1 MWQKIQKKFATFT
14 GMSLSVIIP
23 VIFLFISYIFNNLVF
38 LIIGSA
44 SFLVS
49 LLLFSSVLGRT
60 KYKTKDINYY
70 QDKLL
75 SKTDRIIAPYL
86 LILIVI
92 LVIFIFI
99 DFAVKFNLKLEF
111 GSIGTWASAIA
122 SSSAVIVSLYKTFHV
137 EYPKL
142 IIRTKNISTKNDNND
157 NYVEFDIDIQNIDKR
172 DIVLKCFLTQGV
184 YYALPTN
191 GNWSNRSSR
200 TIDPKKID
208 TNALTVDKNLR
219 KQIMQPILKLD
230 SFTDSNARNKNGTL
244 HLFLDKDT
252 KSFTVALR
260 DIYHNKEVY
269 IRGMKIRN
277 WKIGI

>member
-1 MWQKIQKKFATFT
+1 MWQKIQKKLFTLT
-14 GMSLSVIIP
+14 GMLLSGFIPLII
-23 VIFLFISYIFNNLVF
+23 IFISFLLNNSILQF
-38 LIIGSA
+38 IGWI
-44 SFLVS
+44 
-49 LLLFSSVLGRT
+49 LLLIFFSFILYVHGPF
-60 KYKTKDINYY
+60 KYTTRDSNYY
-70 QDKLL
+70 QEIFL
-75 SKTDRIIAPYL
+75 SKANKFFTLYFFFVIL
-86 LILIVI
+86 LILVI
-92 LVIFIFI
+92 IFNPKSGF
-99 DFAVKFNLKLEF
+99 KLEF

-142 IIRTKNISTKNDNND
+142 ITKTKNISTKNDN
-157 NYVEFDIDIQNIDKR
+157 YVELDIDIQNIDKR

-208 TNALTVDKNLR
+208 TNALTVDKDLR

-230 SFTDSNARNKNGTL
+230 SFTNPNARNKNGTL

-260 DIYHNKEVY
+260 DIYHNKDVY

>member
-49 LLLFSSVLGRT
+49 LLLFNSVLGRT

-99 DFAVKFNLKLEF
+99 DFAVKFKLKLEF

-208 TNALTVDKNLR
+208 TNALTVDKDLR